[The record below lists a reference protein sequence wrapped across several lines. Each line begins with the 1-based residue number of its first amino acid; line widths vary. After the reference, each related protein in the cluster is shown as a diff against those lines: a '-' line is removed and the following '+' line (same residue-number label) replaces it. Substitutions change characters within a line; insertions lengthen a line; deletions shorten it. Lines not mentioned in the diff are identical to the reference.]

1 MNRIV
6 GITGGIAC
14 GKSVCGRVLKSLGVA
29 VLDTDHVA
37 HAVMKKGEAA
47 YGPVVEAFGPGVLDD
62 DGEIDRKKLGLLV
75 FADEAQRRQLN
86 ELVHPLVQ
94 VQWESWRDA
103 QTTPAAV
110 LIPLLFEVG
119 ATEGWDA
126 IVCIASQERLM
137 RARMKERGLDEAS
150 IQQRLDAQ
158 WPIEKKAANADV
170 VIWNNGS
177 LKTFEQS
184 ITEWWQKFNNEET

>member
-14 GKSVCGRVLKSLGVA
+14 GKSVCGRVLQSLGVA
-29 VLDTDHVA
+29 VLDTDQVA

-47 YGPVVEAFGPGVLDD
+47 YGPVVEAFGSGVLDD

-86 ELVHPLVQ
+86 ELVHPPVQ

-103 QTTPAAV
+103 QVTSVAV